1 MRAAKLA
8 MARIG
13 EYPDPRCQGL
23 REYLAAELGVEQN
36 HLVFGN
42 GAAEL
47 IYDLVRTEKPKKAVI
62 AVPSFA
68 EYERALNSVDCWIQ
82 YYTCREE
89 NGFVMQEDFMDLLT
103 EDVDMVFLC
112 SPGNPAGTVIPKI
125 LMRKIMIRCEFL
137 RIRLVLDQCFFE
149 FMAEDEDDLF
159 LTFKNDLHESTKK
172 YPSLFLLRAFTK
184 MYAMPGLRLGYGICQ
199 DERLLERMEE
209 CRQPWSVSIP
219 AQEAGIAAIKDQK
232 RVRNIRGFL
241 LRERRWLE
249 KELDK
254 LRIPYFPSK
263 ANYILLKSE
272 LDLYEL
278 LKEYRILIR
287 DCSNFRGLRKG
298 FYRIAV
304 RQRGDNQKLIDALQ
318 EIYEAA
324 QAEQIL
330 REMEEEKRLQR
341 EAQEAAE
348 KAARAAEE
356 EIEAAEKALKVSE
369 EEAAATSKEV
379 GQDKAEE
386 ALEEVGIEV
395 SEEMAQDKN
404 EETPEERTE
413 VPKEQEAMPEKKQA
427 EMI

>member
-1 MRAAKLA
+1 VEYLHGGDIYTNKGMTDFSVNVNPYGPSKAVLRAAKLA

-13 EYPDPRCQGL
+13 EYPDPECREL
-23 REYLAAELGVEQN
+23 REHLAAELGVKPE

-47 IYDLVRTEKPKKAVI
+47 IFDLVRTEKPKKAVI
-62 AVPSFA
+62 CTPSFA
-68 EYERALNSVDCWIQ
+68 EYERALKTVDCRIQ
-82 YYTCREE
+82 YYNCREE

-112 SPGNPAGTVIPKI
+112 SPDNPSGTVIPKI
-125 LMRKIMIRCEFL
+125 MMRKIMIRCEFL

-159 LTFKNDLHESTKK
+159 LTYKNDLHESTKK

-199 DERLLERMEE
+199 DERLIERLEE

-241 LRERRWLE
+241 LRERKWLE
-249 KELDK
+249 RELDA

-263 ANYILLKSE
+263 ANYILLKSD

-287 DCSNFRGLRKG
+287 DCSNYRGLKKG

-324 QAEQIL
+324 EAEQIL
-330 REMEEEKRLQR
+330 RELEEEKRL
-341 EAQEAAE
+341 EQERLEQE
-348 KAARAAEE
+348 K
-356 EIEAAEKALKVSE
+356 L
-369 EEAAATSKEV
+369 
-379 GQDKAEE
+379 DKAKQNQQE
-386 ALEEVGIEV
+386 
-395 SEEMAQDKN
+395 SEN
-404 EETPEERTE
+404 
-413 VPKEQEAMPEKKQA
+413 KEQ
-427 EMI
+427 